1 MVRFLQFEYP
11 PQLYH
16 TEVLRHADNFQEYKH
31 EVLSTLINSINLNRP
46 NLELYLQ
53 QPYLTFAIRNKLID
67 FLLKMSIRL
76 KILPFVFFRA
86 VKIFD
91 RYCLK
96 RVVLLDQLQLI
107 ITTCLWIAAKVQGGN
122 NHFVNLSNVGKLT
135 DIKTI
140 TDLGYGLGGRYLGP
154 TERFRLPKLHE
165 LVKLCGAKCKYDQGM
180 FKQME
185 LHVLLTLEWS
195 LNDPSVEEFLM
206 RLVEFN
212 IVNSESGEGAEIV
225 REIIKTKEYLAYVSL
240 YSNELI
246 DVDVIDLSKAIC
258 QLTNE
263 MLNLTENGGY
273 FQRINY
279 VNEASQDDDFF
290 YETSPSGGSNNAL
303 PIKHSTSKLT
313 TSAIRQN
320 LIKAIMNSS
329 EFILK
334 LFESA
339 GPQQVFNAVMYKHSN
354 NNHNRPIAVCNT
366 SNVGEYLQHPRHQFN
381 NNVSPSSP
389 LRYLSS
395 SLPLRSYHSP
405 QSLQSNTSGA
415 TTPSG
420 NSTFSLTQPPIRK
433 RPITSITLSTSSS
446 STISIATLSSLLT
459 VSTGG
464 TTASSINTTNSY
476 KKSAN
481 HQHQLIPPPHQL
493 PSNFNAFPTINEA
506 MYEPVVLPL
515 VLLKTNA
522 GSGLAG
528 ASARGVSGNND
539 DFPDLTP
546 QNSKFP
552 MVNHHIVNHAHNNSQ
567 ASLHS
572 QCSSRNDHG
581 SIFEYES
588 TNANPC
594 HVGTPLS
601 EDDSPLHPMIRI
613 K

>member
-1 MVRFLQFEYP
+1 MVRFLQFDYP
-11 PQLYH
+11 PQLYN
-16 TEVLRHADNFQEYKH
+16 TEVDRHADNFKEYKH

-122 NHFVNLSNVGKLT
+122 NHFVNLSNIGKLS
-135 DIKTI
+135 DIKT
-140 TDLGYGLGGRYLGP
+140 TDLGYGLGGRFLGP

-206 RLVEFN
+206 RLKDFN
-212 IVNSESGEGAEIV
+212 IATLDNAEGAEIL
-225 REIIKTKEYLAYVSL
+225 RQIIKTKEYLAYVSL

-273 FQRINY
+273 YQKINY
-279 VNEASQDDDFF
+279 VNEDNQDDDFF
-290 YETSPSGGSNNAL
+290 YETLPLGSTNLAAL

-313 TSAIRQN
+313 TTAIRQN

-334 LFESA
+334 LFDSA

-354 NNHNRPIAVCNT
+354 IHNNRPMVSCNT
-366 SNVGEYLQHPRHQFN
+366 NNIGEYLQHPRHQFS

-405 QSLQSNTSGA
+405 QSLQSSTSGA
-415 TTPSG
+415 TTPNG

-446 STISIATLSSLLT
+446 STISIATISSLLT

-464 TTASSINTTNSY
+464 TTASSIGTTNSY

-493 PSNFNAFPTINEA
+493 PTNFNAFPTINERY
-506 MYEPVVLPL
+506 YEATTLPL
-515 VLLKTNA
+515 TLLKTNNSTGGA
-522 GSGLAG
+522 GSG
-528 ASARGVSGNND
+528 SANGGNG

-546 QNSKFP
+546 QNAKFP
-552 MVNHHIVNHAHNNSQ
+552 MINHHIVNLADNHSQ

-572 QCSSRNDHG
+572 QCSSRNGHG

-588 TNANPC
+588 SNQNPC